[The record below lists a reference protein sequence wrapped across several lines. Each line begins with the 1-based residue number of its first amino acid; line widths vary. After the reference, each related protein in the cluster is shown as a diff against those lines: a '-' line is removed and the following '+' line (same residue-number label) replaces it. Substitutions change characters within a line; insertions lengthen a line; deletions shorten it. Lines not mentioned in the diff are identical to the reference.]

1 MISVT
6 GANGFLGQAVLK
18 YCLAHGIEVKG
29 YSRSIPI
36 QPNIVQ
42 VQNYQQIP
50 ATGALIHLAENRNVN
65 QANAETNTA
74 QWSLCQ
80 SLASAGFSQIVYASS
95 IAVYKPSASN
105 SDPESLDLNSTEYAL
120 GKLRCEQLFQ
130 QHGYLIARI
139 ANVYGP
145 GMAEQNVISA
155 VLAQAYAQEMKLY
168 NLTAIR
174 DFIWVDD
181 VVAALVQ
188 MAHSKLTGVFNVSS
202 GIAYSV
208 ADLVALT
215 ADITGNQPE
224 RIIELFPA
232 APSRLVVDN
241 SQTVNQFNWRPVV
254 TMAQGLRMLVQGTV

>member
-18 YCLAHGIEVKG
+18 YCLAQGIEVQG
-29 YSRSIPI
+29 YSRSIPAQPDII
-36 QPNIVQ
+36 QI
-42 VQNYQQIP
+42 QNYQQIP
-50 ATGALIHLAENRNVN
+50 ATGALIHLAENRYVN
-65 QANAETNTA
+65 QANAEINAA
-74 QWSLCQ
+74 QWSLCH
-80 SLASAGFSQIVYASS
+80 SLATAGFSQIVYASS
-95 IAVYKPSASN
+95 IAVYKPTALSTET
-105 SDPESLDLNSTEYAL
+105 DSLELNTTEYAL

-130 QHGYLIARI
+130 QHGYLVARI

-155 VLAQAYAQEMKLY
+155 VLDQAYAPVMELY

-174 DFIWVDD
+174 DFIWIDD
-181 VVAALVQ
+181 VAAALVQ
-188 MAHSKLTGVFNVSS
+188 MVQSKSSGVFNVSS
-202 GIAYSV
+202 GMAYSV

-232 APSRLVVDN
+232 APNRLVVDN
-241 SQTVNQFNWRPVV
+241 SQTVRQFNWRPVV
-254 TMAQGLRMLVQGTV
+254 TMAQGLRMLVQGTP